1 MVVPDALNQIAT
13 SVPEAKRIN
22 VLHTAGDG
30 ESDAMNQIAHS
41 MPQAK
46 LINVLPT
53 AVDGDVMKWIVIQVQ

>member
-1 MVVPDALNQIAT
+1 
-13 SVPEAKRIN
+13 
-22 VLHTAGDG
+22 
-30 ESDAMNQIAHS
+30 MNQIAHS